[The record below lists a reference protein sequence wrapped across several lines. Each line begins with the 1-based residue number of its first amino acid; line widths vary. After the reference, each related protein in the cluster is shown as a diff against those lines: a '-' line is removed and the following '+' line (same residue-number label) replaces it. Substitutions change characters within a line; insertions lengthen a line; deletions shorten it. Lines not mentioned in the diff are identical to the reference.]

1 MPPVY
6 QPEGAGKTS
15 CAAAAAL
22 LRIGENHR
30 EYAPC
35 VFFGHSCAAPNQEE
49 NNEMEQTDAAQ
60 MDAARRGIV
69 TEEMKKVAK
78 KEGRDTTTSRQR

>member
-1 MPPVY
+1 
-6 QPEGAGKTS
+6 
-15 CAAAAAL
+15 
-22 LRIGENHR
+22 
-30 EYAPC
+30 
-35 VFFGHSCAAPNQEE
+35 
-49 NNEMEQTDAAQ
+49 MEQTDAAQ